1 MSWSDV
7 KRRIVQ
13 STLVATGQA
22 QAQHDDDLEDK
33 KDRYSKMARDLN
45 VLGAGMYETL
55 GTTKTCFKTSTD
67 ASEVFDKFYNGSYND
82 IWPEVDS
89 GASMRLHG
97 PVAAYKQ
104 VWAHA
109 HNKTRPAAA
118 SLAVERALAQV
129 LTDIYSLRA

>member
-45 VLGAGMYETL
+45 VLGKDQTGER
-55 GTTKTCFKTSTD
+55 
-67 ASEVFDKFYNGSYND
+67 
-82 IWPEVDS
+82 WPD
-89 GASMRLHG
+89 
-97 PVAAYKQ
+97 
-104 VWAHA
+104 
-109 HNKTRPAAA
+109 
-118 SLAVERALAQV
+118 
-129 LTDIYSLRA
+129 